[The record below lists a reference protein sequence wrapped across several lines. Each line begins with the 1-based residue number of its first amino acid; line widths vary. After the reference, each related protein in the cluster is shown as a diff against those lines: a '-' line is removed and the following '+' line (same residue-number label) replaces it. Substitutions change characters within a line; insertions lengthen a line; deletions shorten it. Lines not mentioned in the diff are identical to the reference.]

1 MATVTRKDIRRMVF
15 LTYPYVDRGQLSRL
29 VAQYAGD
36 RAPLDIDQV
45 QSLAATNPAFLA
57 WYAALAKE
65 ATQGRPWQE
74 AKEAGQL
81 DFADGKG
88 WEHAENVIDS
98 IGTNG
103 ASIIDSI
110 FSWKSAPYE
119 AQASIAAA
127 QGQTAYAASQA
138 ATTRYLVIGAVV
150 VAAIVAAVVLLNKKK

>member
-45 QSLAATNPAFLA
+45 QALAANNPAFLA
-57 WYAALAKE
+57 WYAALAKQ

-88 WEHAENVIDS
+88 WEFAETLVDT
-98 IGTNG
+98 IGQG
-103 ASIIDSI
+103 VGGW

-119 AQASIAAA
+119 AQAAIAAS

-138 ATTRYLVIGAVV
+138 ATTRYLVVGAVV
-150 VAAIVAAVVLLNKKK
+150 VAAIVAAVVLLGRKK